1 MRPSALRACV
11 SISPPFRSPPLV
23 TLLERHRSS
32 LQHEASYRRQ
42 VARQSSGVRDIL
54 VGELAAISA
63 YLRTLES

>member
-1 MRPSALRACV
+1 V
-11 SISPPFRSPPLV
+11 K
-23 TLLERHRSS
+23 LLERHRSS

-42 VARQSSGVRDIL
+42 VARQSSRVRDIL